1 MTQLF
6 LGEVRQKIFTEPSI
20 KLWCVLI
27 IFHEVL
33 NIRSI
38 AFDVSNVIPQIY
50 VTFYLCFCFFLFQFL
65 VNFNRDRTSMFYG
78 VFDHFHAV
86 KMLKSFFYLLYLK
99 SAIPGAIF

>member
-38 AFDVSNVIPQIY
+38 AFDVSNVIPSNLRNI
-50 VTFYLCFCFFLFQFL
+50 LPLFLF
-65 VNFNRDRTSMFYG
+65 
-78 VFDHFHAV
+78 
-86 KMLKSFFYLLYLK
+86 FFYFNFLLTL
-99 SAIPGAIF
+99 IEIELQCFMGFLIIFTQLRC